1 MLKKQ
6 RLDSNEQAW
15 EDAVKVKHVSEQ
27 QNITAAEA
35 NIEFHGEKAKAEEG
49 IAIAEAEKAIFE
61 DLGKAKIQLIL
72 KTLKQTL

>member
-49 IAIAEAEKAIFE
+49 IAEAEKAIFE
-61 DLGKAKIQLIL
+61 DLGKAKKEPVELD
-72 KTLKQTL
+72 KA